1 MTLASIADFVCKKVG
16 KTDAASV
23 SICKDFIRQRHEMI
37 YDTGLWKDSIKI
49 QQFALT
55 TKDSP
60 DTNPYT
66 ADADNPYA
74 YEQEITLPYEIA
86 RPISVVYETTVM
98 TYRDLQALVRIHPES
113 LFDEGVPAT
122 YTEIE
127 PIAFGKST
135 STDPFR
141 VLLRARSNSA
151 DDGKT
156 IYFKGILDGNP
167 VGESFVLG
175 TSARY
180 GAQEFD
186 EVHYISKDVTS
197 GTVTVSNGAT
207 DQVIPAEETRYS
219 LCRLRLN
226 LVPEYVAS
234 ETVNLIV
241 VGKKRLRPLRNDY
254 DEPQIRGIDNALIAY
269 AEGDM
274 LERSRQFGKAQVK
287 YGEASSLLDVV
298 RDLER
303 GQSSA
308 VSVLQPNP
316 DGSHTRDDFGF

>member
-1 MTLASIADFVCKKVG
+1 MTLASIADYVCKKVG
-16 KTDAASV
+16 KTDSTSV
-23 SICKDFIRQRHEMI
+23 AICKDFIRQRHEMV

-49 QQFALT
+49 EQFCLS

-60 DTNPYT
+60 DSNPYT
-66 ADADNPYA
+66 TDAVNPYA

-86 RPISVVYETTVM
+86 RPIAVLYETTLM
-98 TYRDLQALVRIHPES
+98 SCRDLQALVRIQPEAMFS
-113 LFDEGVPAT
+113 EGVPAS

-135 STDPFR
+135 SSDPFR
-141 VLLRARSNSA
+141 VMLRARSSSA

-156 IYFKGILDGNP
+156 VYFKGILDGRP
-167 VGESFVLG
+167 VSETFVLST
-175 TSARY
+175 TSRY
-180 GAQEFD
+180 GSQEFD
-186 EVHYISKDVTS
+186 EVHYVSKPVTS
-197 GTVTVSNGAT
+197 GTITFSNGAI

-219 LCRLRLN
+219 LCRLRLS
-226 LVPEYVAS
+226 LVPEYVS
-234 ETVNLIV
+234 GEQVCMIV

-254 DEPQIRGIDNALIAY
+254 DDPQIRGIDNALIAF

-274 LERSRQFGKAQVK
+274 LERSRQFGKAQIK
-287 YGEASSLLDVV
+287 FSEASSLLEIV

-316 DGSHTRDDFGF
+316 DGAYTRDDFGF